1 MDRHMEVGLGY
12 MKVQPYS
19 DGILALAHRY
29 MSSDALFI
37 IVCDAIARG
46 LPLSVVR
53 MGDGERMI
61 IQVAQGAEPIKFLC
75 DGVWLKQYGLLNAD
89 LKKIGEQLWTA
100 AKDATFFGPNIYG
113 LVNVGYDLHS
123 VTAPR
128 DEYVEGLFAYSW
140 FSMGRVHNLLH
151 YGGPIGLVCRHAK
164 QIGVAL
170 GKKYGGGLVYELSD
184 YDGWHDYEQALIS
197 IGRMEAKLVLC
208 AVGPS
213 GKSLVVEAAS
223 AYDKVVLDVGSAMV
237 NHWC

>member
-46 LPLSVVR
+46 LPMSVVR

-61 IQVAQGAEPIKFLC
+61 IQVAQGAEPVKFLC
-75 DGVWLKQYGLLNAD
+75 DPVWLDQYGLLNAD
-89 LKKIGEQLWTA
+89 LKKVGGQLLLA
-100 AKDATFFGPNIYG
+100 ASRATFFGPNIYG
-113 LVNVGYDLHS
+113 LINVGYDLHS

-128 DEYVEGLFAYSW
+128 SEYVEGLFAYSW
-140 FSMGRVHNLLH
+140 FYMGRVHNLLNC
-151 YGGPIGLVCRHAK
+151 GGPIGIVCRAAK
-164 QIGVAL
+164 RVATAL
-170 GKKYGGGLVYELSD
+170 GSRYGTGIIFELSN
-184 YDGWHDYEQALIS
+184 YDGWRDYEQALIS
-197 IGRMEAKLVLC
+197 IGRMQAKLILC